1 MKTFLASRFLRL
13 AFALLP
19 LVALADSPGGGDE
32 IPMKTK
38 AGASTTAAPASAEAM
53 PDGRSLLRAHVAA
66 CGGADAL
73 EGIQNAV
80 VTSTYAVPAQ
90 SMKGTIAIAF
100 ARPDK
105 ILSRGEMTG
114 VGRIEQGYDGTTGW
128 EINALTGPRLL
139 GSLELEQ
146 LRNSE
151 SNVFNL
157 QDLDRLYAKAQT
169 TGRTEFAGKQAWEV
183 TLTSASGRE
192 TIAYFDPSSSL
203 MTGMKTTV
211 ASQLGEIPATIT
223 LSDYKS
229 FGKLKLP
236 TRSSQSLLNGMV
248 EATST
253 IDSVE
258 MNVGAGKL
266 PSFAP
271 PAEIQ
276 ELLAEGGAAEGAAA
290 EGAAPELELVPGE

>member
-1 MKTFLASRFLRL
+1 MTRPRCTSLVLLLAL
-13 AFALLP
+13 ALAP
-19 LVALADSPGGGDE
+19 ASLADSPGGDE
-32 IPMKTK
+32 LPMKAK
-38 AGASTTAAPASAEAM
+38 SKTTEGDAAAVTPAAAPEQALPS
-53 PDGRSLLRAHVAA
+53 GRSLLRAHVEAS
-66 CGGADAL
+66 GGTKAL
-73 EGIQNAV
+73 ENVQNAV
-80 VTSTYAVPAQ
+80 VTAGYAIPAQ
-90 SMKGTIAIAF
+90 NMSGTITIAF

-114 VGRIEQGYDGTTGW
+114 VGRMEQGFDGTTGW

-157 QDLDRLYAKAQT
+157 ESLERLYADATTVGRGTFAGRPAWEVRLTST
-169 TGRTEFAGKQAWEV
+169 TGRETTAW
-183 TLTSASGRE
+183 
-192 TIAYFDPSSSL
+192 FDAATSL
-203 MTGMKTTV
+203 MIGMKTTV

-229 FGKLKLP
+229 FGGMKLP
-236 TRSSQSLLNGMV
+236 TKSTQSLLNGVV

-253 IDSVE
+253 IQGVE
-258 MNVGAGKL
+258 LNVPAERL

-271 PAEIQ
+271 PAEIL
-276 ELLAEGGAAEGAAA
+276 ELKAEAAA
-290 EGAAPELELVPGE
+290 GSSESSAGE